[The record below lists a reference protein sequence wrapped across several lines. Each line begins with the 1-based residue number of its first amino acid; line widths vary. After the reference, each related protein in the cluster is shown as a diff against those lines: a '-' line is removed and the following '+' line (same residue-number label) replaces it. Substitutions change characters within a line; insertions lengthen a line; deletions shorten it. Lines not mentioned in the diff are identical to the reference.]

1 MKLTKNEIIRYSV
14 FVAIFLILLVYPG
27 QIVNLFKMLYSVSLP
42 LIIGAALAY
51 CINILSSAMER
62 WFWPKSNKKWAI
74 RLRRPI
80 ALLLA
85 IIIIVA
91 VIAWVL
97 RLVLPQFISAISS
110 FFVSLPN
117 VIDDINKWLNN
128 SNQASAIA
136 SQLETTKFD
145 WTSIQSKLMKF
156 VSSGLSGVFSSSIS
170 IFGSL
175 SKGLFNFILAFTF
188 AIYLVSGKERIADRL
203 NRVLDAFVPHKVM
216 TKARYVLRITDN
228 AFSSFI
234 SGQTI
239 EAFILGTLCALGMW
253 IFKFPS
259 ALPVGALVGITAL
272 VPMIGAWIG
281 GGVGFVLIAV
291 TSPLQGVLFVVYIII
306 LQQIESNLIYPRVVG
321 GSIGLPGIL
330 VLAAITI
337 GGGVAGIIGMLLSVP
352 IAATI
357 YQLIKNATLNRE
369 KNEEPSIPSE
379 DIK

>member
-1 MKLTKNEIIRYSV
+1 MKLTKNEIIRYSI
-14 FVAIFLILLVYPG
+14 FVAIFLVLLIYPG
-27 QIVNLFKMLYSVSLP
+27 QTVNLFKLVYSVSLP
-42 LIIGAALAY
+42 LIIGGALAY
-51 CINILSSAMER
+51 CINLLSSAMER
-62 WFWPKSNKKWAI
+62 WFWPNAKKKWLI
-74 RLRRPI
+74 GLRRPI
-80 ALLLA
+80 ALLMA
-85 IIIIVA
+85 IVIIIA

-97 RLVLPQFISAISS
+97 RLVLPQFITAIGS
-110 FFVSLPN
+110 FFSSLPD
-117 VIDDINKWLNN
+117 VIDNLNKWLNN
-128 SNQASAIA
+128 SSQANYIT
-136 SQLETTKFD
+136 SQLETTQVD
-145 WTSIQSKLMKF
+145 WASIQSKIMKF
-156 VSSGLSGVFSSSIS
+156 VSTGLSGIFSSSIS

-175 SKGLFNFILAFTF
+175 SKGIFNFILAFTF
-188 AIYLVSGKERIADRL
+188 AIYLVSGKERIANRL
-203 NRVLDAFVPHKVM
+203 NRVLDAFISKKIM
-216 TKARYVLRITDN
+216 SKTRYVLRITDN

-259 ALPVGALVGITAL
+259 ALPIGALVGITAL

-291 TSPLQGVLFVVYIII
+291 TSPLQGVLFVIYIII

-337 GGGVAGIIGMLLSVP
+337 GGGLAGIIGMLLSVP

-357 YQLIKNATLNRE
+357 YQLIKNTTLRKENNAPKKAVE
-369 KNEEPSIPSE
+369 
-379 DIK
+379 

>member
-1 MKLTKNEIIRYSV
+1 MKLTKSEIIRYTT

-27 QIVNLFKMLYSVSLP
+27 QIVNLFKLLYSVSLP
-42 LIIGAALAY
+42 LIIGGALAY

-62 WFWPKSNKKWAI
+62 WFWPKAKRKWAKG
-74 RLRRPI
+74 LRRPT

-85 IIIIVA
+85 IIIIIA

-97 RLVLPQFISAISS
+97 RLVLPQFITAIGS
-110 FFVSLPN
+110 FFSSLPDL
-117 VIDDINKWLNN
+117 VDSLNKWLNN

-136 SQLETTKFD
+136 SQLETTQVD

-156 VSSGLSGVFSSSIS
+156 VSTGLSGIFSSSIS

-188 AIYLVSGKERIADRL
+188 AIYLVSGKERISNRL
-203 NRVLDAFVPHKVM
+203 NRVMDAFIPQKIIDKTHYVIKV
-216 TKARYVLRITDN
+216 TDN

-281 GGVGFVLIAV
+281 GAVGFVLIAV
-291 TSPLQGVLFVVYIII
+291 TSPLQGVLFVVYIIV

-330 VLAAITI
+330 VLAAITV
-337 GGGVAGIIGMLLSVP
+337 GGGFAGIIGMLLSVP
-352 IAATI
+352 IAATL
-357 YQLIKNATLNRE
+357 YQLVKNATLKKE
-369 KNEEPSIPSE
+369 KNISKKVVE
-379 DIK
+379 K

>member
-14 FVAIFLILLVYPG
+14 LVAIFLVLLVYPG

-42 LIIGAALAY
+42 LIIGGALAY

-62 WFWPKSNKKWAI
+62 RFWPKAKKKWAI
-74 RLRRPI
+74 GLRRPTAI
-80 ALLLA
+80 LLA
-85 IIIIVA
+85 LVIIVA

-110 FFVSLPN
+110 FFSSVPSVADN
-117 VIDDINKWLNN
+117 FNKWLND
-128 SNQASAIA
+128 SNHASAIA
-136 SQLETTKFD
+136 SQLETTKVD

-156 VSSGLSGVFSSSIS
+156 VSTGLSGIFSSSIS

-188 AIYLVSGKERIADRL
+188 AIYLVSGKERIANRL
-203 NRVLDAFVPHKVM
+203 NRVMDAFIPAKVM
-216 TKARYVLRITDN
+216 AKTRYVIHVTDN

-239 EAFILGTLCALGMW
+239 EAIILGTLCALGMW

-281 GGVGFVLIAV
+281 GAVGFVLIAV
-291 TSPLQGVLFVVYIII
+291 TSPLQGVLFVVYIIV

-330 VLAAITI
+330 VLAAITV

-352 IAATI
+352 IAATL
-357 YQLIKNATLNRE
+357 YQLVRNATLKKENNVPKKAVE
-369 KNEEPSIPSE
+369 
-379 DIK
+379 